1 MLEQEFP
8 LSIFRLMPSIQ
19 NVKTVEIN
27 LFHRTNWN
35 FSWRFD
41 NITVS
46 FQDEN
51 LSQTDDHAGLMIGD
65 WAMRV
70 WPHSLI
76 GGWEL
81 GAFSVF
87 WGISWSSL
95 ELNKVTILQEAMW
108 CYGSFTLFLWRKF
121 IFAPWIQKPTIF
133 MHNVQTVS
141 GDKLSNYG
149 KSSNPRENSEGRQWG
164 VEERRACNDL
174 L

>member
-1 MLEQEFP
+1 MQRRKP
-8 LSIFRLMPSIQ
+8 LHQNVRMRIFLCQSLDLMPSIQ
-19 NVKTVEIN
+19 NVKAVEIN

-41 NITVS
+41 IMVS

-51 LSQTDDHAGLMIGD
+51 LSQTDNHAGLMTGD

-76 GGWEL
+76 GSWGL

-95 ELNKVTILQEAMW
+95 ELNEVTILQEAMW
-108 CYGSFTLFLWRKF
+108 CYRSFTFFLWRKLF
-121 IFAPWIQKPTIF
+121 LPHGFRNQQFLCT
-133 MHNVQTVS
+133 MY
-141 GDKLSNYG
+141 KL
-149 KSSNPRENSEGRQWG
+149 W
-164 VEERRACNDL
+164 
-174 L
+174 